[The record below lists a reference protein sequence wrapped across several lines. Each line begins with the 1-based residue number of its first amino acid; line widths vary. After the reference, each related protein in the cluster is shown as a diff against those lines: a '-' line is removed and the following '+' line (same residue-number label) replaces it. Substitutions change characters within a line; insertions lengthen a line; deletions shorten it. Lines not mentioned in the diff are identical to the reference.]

1 MEEGERG
8 HPRSKMRELIEGRT
22 QNWSKI
28 FTDQLDQ
35 KAFENEN
42 KWRMK
47 AIKEKNNMDTLMA
60 RLRVNKLL
68 IDKIRQRLKTSF
80 HSVRRT
86 VENASASVF
95 PTQDWPDYCGSQAF
109 CDYCRKPA
117 LAGCLECNTCTII
130 YHDMCYKTAS
140 KSRKAFKP
148 SEIVDLDLDDEER
161 FICIH
166 CEESLINEHQT
177 RRNTLK
183 CLIEKRKKDDVSK
196 FLCRFLYTYGLR
208 RRFLKIKSGLTAV
221 QSMIRRN
228 IDRRSFLTWKR
239 MELHV
244 LVLELRKIQLTPVIG
259 TVTVTLVDPM
269 RGNQIMRIDKA
280 GNKWS
285 EEGECIC
292 FFNFLPSLHIV

>member
-1 MEEGERG
+1 MEKGDQG
-8 HPRSKMRELIEGRT
+8 HPKSKMRELIEGRT

-35 KAFENEN
+35 KAFENEK
-42 KWRMK
+42 KWRIK
-47 AIKEKNNMDTLMA
+47 TIKEKNNIDTLMA

-68 IDKIRQRLKTSF
+68 IDKIRGRLKTSF

-86 VENASASVF
+86 VENVSAPVF

-117 LAGCLECNTCTII
+117 LTGCLECKTCTVI

-140 KSRKAFKP
+140 KSRKAFRP
-148 SEIVDLDLDDEER
+148 SEVVDLDLDDEER

-166 CEESLINEHQT
+166 CEESTLNDHKM
-177 RRNTLK
+177 RRSTLRH
-183 CLIEKRKKDDVSK
+183 LVEKRNKDEVAK

-221 QSMIRRN
+221 QSMIRRR

-239 MELHV
+239 MESHV
-244 LVLELRKIQLTPVIG
+244 LVLELVKIQLTPVIG

-269 RGNQIMRIDKA
+269 RGTQIMRIDKA
-280 GNKWS
+280 GSKWS
-285 EEGECIC
+285 EEGLYID
-292 FFNFLPSLHIV
+292 FL